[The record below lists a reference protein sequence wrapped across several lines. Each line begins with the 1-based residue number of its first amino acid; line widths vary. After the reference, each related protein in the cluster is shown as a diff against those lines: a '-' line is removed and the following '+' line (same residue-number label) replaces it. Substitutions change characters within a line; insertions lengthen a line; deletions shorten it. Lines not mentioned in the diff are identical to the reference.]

1 MIENHILRGRENL
14 AMASQFHGQGPCD
27 VIFSVK
33 EFHPSL
39 VYRPILDTLQGS
51 KVGQLDG
58 TIPSVSGS
66 KVAH

>member
-1 MIENHILRGRENL
+1 
-14 AMASQFHGQGPCD
+14 MASQFNGKGPCD
-27 VIFSVK
+27 VIFSVNYF
-33 EFHPSL
+33 EPYPSL

-58 TIPSVSGS
+58 TIPSLSGS